1 MTVGL
6 LGIDELDLE
15 LKISS
20 GTPEEK
26 VTARKILAEVN
37 HHHLLL
43 VTLILANSI
52 AMEDLPLFLDEMFNT
67 EISLF
72 ISVTFV
78 IAFGEVIPQAL
89 CTVPNQMKIAGK
101 MVPVVKFLMTIFFQ
115 SVTQ

>member
-20 GTPEEK
+20 ETPEEK

>member
-1 MTVGL
+1 MSGLTVGL

-26 VTARKILAEVN
+26 ATARKILAVIN

-43 VTLILANSI
+43 VTLLLANSI
-52 AMEDLPLFLDEMFNT
+52 AMEALPLFLDEMFNT
-67 EISLF
+67 EIFLF

-78 IAFGEVIPQAL
+78 LAFGEVIPKRYVL
-89 CTVPNQMKIAGK
+89 VLIR
-101 MVPVVKFLMTIFFQ
+101 
-115 SVTQ
+115 